1 MQQIEGTSYF
11 SRKGR
16 YDVEYTRYS
25 PLLSYPEYLSRSF
38 QNHCIDL
45 IFEISAASIAGA
57 ALLSALRVRNL
68 GTSLA
73 VFILENIPEKV
84 AICSF
89 YSFFRE
95 NSFFTENKITELE
108 NPVNYYLTNLLSRKL
123 TEIFSIEA
131 YRSNFPFLRSYLPE
145 NFSMETGVKISK
157 DYIVFVGLSL
167 DIMIPFLLRR
177 FVSYFWDLFYQF
189 KIDCSKK
196 DERTPEHCE
205 LMQKFGE
212 LTSHPPSTQLFKK
225 LGWIREGSV
234 TRTEELV
241 SSRFTAIYTNQTKT
255 YISTFRVLNEFK
267 DDLDTYLQTYR
278 DLQNL
283 GVLTIRIAGVF
294 RIFQE
299 SNFSKFAEN
308 IQFIFKYFLRKEI
321 ENPLIAMEIPENYIK
336 ESGASAESEM
346 ENFTTTLAE
355 AGLNNDS
362 LVKQLASIAAA
373 LDYLKIP
380 VDSLMPIYYAFIV
393 SNDQSEMRLQ
403 KLDFYDSKASFTK
416 PLKDN
421 INFNHDPKLQKLFDE
436 VYNEKMKELNQYAWM
451 YIGIDPYVA
460 FKEIVFYTVKS
471 FTIIATRAQTLG
483 HYFSNFLLAP
493 NLPQPSSP

>member
-1 MQQIEGTSYF
+1 MQLIEGTSYF

-84 AICSF
+84 AIHSF

-108 NPVNYYLTNLLSRKL
+108 NPVNYYLTNLLTRKL
-123 TEIFSIEA
+123 SEIFSIEA
-131 YRSNFPFLRSYLPE
+131 YRFNFPFLRPYLPE
-145 NFSMETGVKISK
+145 NFSMETGVKISR
-157 DYIVFVGLSL
+157 DYIVFVALSF

-205 LMQKFGE
+205 FMQKFGE

-283 GVLTIRIAGVF
+283 GVLTTRIAGVF

-299 SNFSKFAEN
+299 SNFTQFTEN
-308 IQFIFKYFLRKEI
+308 IQFIFDYLFRKEK
-321 ENPLIAMEIPENYIK
+321 ENPIIAMEIPENYID
-336 ESGASAESEM
+336 SEARW
-346 ENFTTTLAE
+346 FTTE
-355 AGLNNDS
+355 FGEVGFNDS
-362 LVKQLASIAAA
+362 LIKQLASIAAV
-373 LDYLKIP
+373 LDYLKIQIP
-380 VDSLMPIYYAFIV
+380 DGLKTIDEAFIV
-393 SNDQSEMRLQ
+393 SNDRKEMRLQ
-403 KLDFYDSKASFTK
+403 KLDFYDPKTPFTK

-421 INFNHDPKLQKLFDE
+421 IEFDDPKSGKLFNELYD
-436 VYNEKMKELNQYAWM
+436 EKMKELNQMGWM

-471 FTIIATRAQTLG
+471 FTIIATRAQTLS
-483 HYFSNFLLAP
+483 HYFSNFLLVP
-493 NLPQPSSP
+493 NSSQPSSP